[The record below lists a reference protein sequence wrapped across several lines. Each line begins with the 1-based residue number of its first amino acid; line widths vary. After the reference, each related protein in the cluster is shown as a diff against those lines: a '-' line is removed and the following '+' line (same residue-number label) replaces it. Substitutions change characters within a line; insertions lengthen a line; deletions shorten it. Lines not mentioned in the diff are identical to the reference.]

1 MLAGEFPLRVVSMP
15 CAELFLEQPY
25 EYQRETLGEGLPVAV
40 VEAGASFGWERFA
53 GPDGLIIG
61 VDRFGA
67 SAPAQRIA
75 EELGLTAPAIA
86 VRLRIWLDARSP

>member
-1 MLAGEFPLRVVSMP
+1 MNINGRRWGRACPSRWWRRGPLSDGSGSP
-15 CAELFLEQPY
+15 
-25 EYQRETLGEGLPVAV
+25 
-40 VEAGASFGWERFA
+40 

-86 VRLRIWLDARSP
+86 VRLRIWLGARSP